1 MIDEGLLQYEETR
14 VSRRALDYAPGR
26 VDAYLEY
33 KELFPS
39 QEWIGE
45 RDYILY
51 LSRQSSGLQLRKQN
65 LLFISLI
72 G

>member
-1 MIDEGLLQYEETR
+1 MEDLRR
-14 VSRRALDYAPGR
+14 VLDYAPGR